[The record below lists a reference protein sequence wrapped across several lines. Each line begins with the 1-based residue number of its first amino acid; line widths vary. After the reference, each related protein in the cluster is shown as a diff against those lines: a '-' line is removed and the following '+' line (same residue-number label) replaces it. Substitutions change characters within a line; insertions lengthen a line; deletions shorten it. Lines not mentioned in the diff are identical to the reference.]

1 MLPQG
6 VREKARRNYTME
18 YRLAKCCAPREG
30 DKIVGF
36 LKQDAEVFSVHR
48 ADCASVGKVPSDRL
62 VALRW
67 ADIVADR
74 KPAAPELSTVVFEQ
88 LDATDF
94 SILAHHREMGV
105 DYAAVVA
112 RRTGIERGEVFARH
126 RKLRHLG
133 LLHRVEPRMIQYRKG
148 IVDGKWI
155 KHRNHSY
162 YELTELG
169 SQALDRQA
177 IRGE

>member
-1 MLPQG
+1 M
-6 VREKARRNYTME
+6 ME

-30 DKIVGF
+30 DEIVGF
-36 LKQDAEVFSVHR
+36 LKQDAEIFSVHR
-48 ADCASVGKVPSDRL
+48 ADCANIGKVPADRM
-62 VALRW
+62 VALHW
-67 ADIVADR
+67 ADIAADR
-74 KPAAPELSTVVFEQ
+74 EPATPELPNDVFAQ

-112 RRTGIERGEVFARH
+112 RRTGIGRGEVFARH
-126 RKLRHLG
+126 RKLRNLG
-133 LLHRVEPRMIQYRKG
+133 LLRRVEPRMIQYRKG

-169 SQALDRQA
+169 SQALERQV